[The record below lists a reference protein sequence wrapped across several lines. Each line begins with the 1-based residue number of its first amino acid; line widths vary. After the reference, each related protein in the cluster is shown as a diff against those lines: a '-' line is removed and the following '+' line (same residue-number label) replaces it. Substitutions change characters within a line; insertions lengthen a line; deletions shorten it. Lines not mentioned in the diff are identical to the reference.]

1 MLPWLLLLTLTLSAQ
16 QPDTL
21 VLTLDESIALGLEQ
35 SPMVLGK
42 DVALVNQMYAER
54 EAQSALYP
62 QLSLSGNYGYTLKK
76 QRIYFDG
83 MPGMGAMPGMEDGI
97 EVGRTHNIQLG
108 LQAGMP
114 LVNATLWKAL
124 QINRKQVDLALQ
136 QATQSRQELVGQ
148 IKKAFYTVLLAQES
162 CETLQQSMR
171 NAELNLERVTQRYE
185 AGLVAEYDKMRAEVQ
200 YANIKPSVL
209 QAEQGVA
216 LAYMQL
222 AVLLGLDPHTGLR
235 LVGHLEDYQ
244 AESQQLIA
252 QVPTTDSNQS
262 DLTSARATAADSG
275 REYQALQAELGAF
288 DFVGCKL
295 QLQLFV
301 KRL

>member
-1 MLPWLLLLTLTLSAQ
+1 MLPCLFLLTLTLSAQ

-21 VLTLDESIALGLEQ
+21 VLTLDQSISLGLEQ

-124 QINRKQVDLALQ
+124 QINRTQVPQ
-136 QATQSRQELVGQ
+136 ICCVWFSRQ
-148 IKKAFYTVLLAQES
+148 
-162 CETLQQSMR
+162 
-171 NAELNLERVTQRYE
+171 
-185 AGLVAEYDKMRAEVQ
+185 
-200 YANIKPSVL
+200 
-209 QAEQGVA
+209 
-216 LAYMQL
+216 
-222 AVLLGLDPHTGLR
+222 
-235 LVGHLEDYQ
+235 
-244 AESQQLIA
+244 
-252 QVPTTDSNQS
+252 S
-262 DLTSARATAADSG
+262 DG
-275 REYQALQAELGAF
+275 F
-288 DFVGCKL
+288 NK
-295 QLQLFV
+295 
-301 KRL
+301 

>member
-1 MLPWLLLLTLTLSAQ
+1 MMLPYLFLLTLTLSAQ

-35 SPMVLGK
+35 SPVVLGK

-136 QATQSRQELVGQ
+136 QASQSR
-148 IKKAFYTVLLAQES
+148 
-162 CETLQQSMR
+162 
-171 NAELNLERVTQRYE
+171 
-185 AGLVAEYDKMRAEVQ
+185 
-200 YANIKPSVL
+200 
-209 QAEQGVA
+209 
-216 LAYMQL
+216 
-222 AVLLGLDPHTGLR
+222 
-235 LVGHLEDYQ
+235 
-244 AESQQLIA
+244 
-252 QVPTTDSNQS
+252 
-262 DLTSARATAADSG
+262 SG
-275 REYQALQAELGAF
+275 RS
-288 DFVGCKL
+288 K
-295 QLQLFV
+295 
-301 KRL
+301 KRFTQCSSLRNLARHCSRVCTMRS